1 MFGGVFTS
9 LVAPSEP
16 PCWQL
21 CRLLIRGSQVRILPG
36 ALVGCGCFAGKNVV
50 HMKKDY
56 GAPCPSDTS
65 LTLTHLPSATPA
77 TAASTTGASTY
88 RRFGEGFLWGF
99 GGKHSSPLFPRF
111 LRGQHSN
118 TSDLRI
124 SHVLVVYFGL
134 HIRALF
140 QLRRF
145 K

>member
-1 MFGGVFTS
+1 VD
-9 LVAPSEP
+9 
-16 PCWQL
+16 
-21 CRLLIRGSQVRILPG
+21 
-36 ALVGCGCFAGKNVV
+36 
-50 HMKKDY
+50 MKKDY

-65 LTLTHLPSATPA
+65 LTLTHLSSATPE

-88 RRFGEGFLWGF
+88 RSFGEGFLWGS
-99 GGKHSSPLFPRF
+99 GVKHSSPLFPRF

-118 TSDLRI
+118 ASDLCI